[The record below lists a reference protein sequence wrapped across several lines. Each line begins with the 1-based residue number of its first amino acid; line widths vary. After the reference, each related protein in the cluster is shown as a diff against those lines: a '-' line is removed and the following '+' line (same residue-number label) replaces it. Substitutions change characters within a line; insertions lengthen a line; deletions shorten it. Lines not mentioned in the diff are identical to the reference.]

1 MRKLLIVDGSE
12 SFTDALREVFK
23 NEFDLHI
30 CYDGETALEELLSF
44 QPEILVINLM
54 LPFKDGLTVLQ
65 ESAHKPKVILAI
77 CPYTNTYIEQVAADL
92 GVQYIMLMPTINSLR
107 VRLMD
112 LIATTVLP
120 KSDPTNQVTVHLHIL
135 SFQTHLDGY
144 QQLRY
149 GIPIFACNPGIR
161 LSKELYPAIAE
172 HFDLPDSRTVEH
184 SIRTAIESAWRHRNP
199 SVWAKYFPPRSD
211 GSVPCPTN
219 KAFFSCLAQKLEL

>member
-12 SFTDALREVFK
+12 SFTDALSEVFR
-23 NEFDLHI
+23 NEFELHI
-30 CYDGETALEELLSF
+30 SRDGETALEELISF

-65 ESAHKPKVILAI
+65 ESAHKPEIILAV
-77 CPYTNTYIEQVAADL
+77 CPYTNAYIEQTAANL
-92 GVQYIMLMPTINSLR
+92 GVQYLMLMPTVNSLR

-112 LIATTVLP
+112 LIATTMLP
-120 KSDPTNQVTVHLHIL
+120 KSDLTNQATVHLHIL
-135 SFQTHLDGY
+135 SFQPHLDGY

-149 GIPIFACNPGIR
+149 GLPIFARNPGIR

-172 HFDLPDSRTVEH
+172 HFDLPDPRTVEH

-199 SVWAKYFPPRSD
+199 SVWVKYFPLQPD
-211 GSVPCPTN
+211 GTIPCPTN
-219 KAFFSCLAQKLEL
+219 KAFFSYLAQKLEL